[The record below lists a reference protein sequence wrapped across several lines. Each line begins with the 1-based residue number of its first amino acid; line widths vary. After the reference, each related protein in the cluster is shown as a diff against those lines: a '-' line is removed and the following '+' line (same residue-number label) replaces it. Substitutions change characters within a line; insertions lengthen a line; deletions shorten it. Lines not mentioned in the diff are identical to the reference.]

1 MPLSHAAVQQAK
13 PAGKSRRLYD
23 TGGLCLQ
30 ISPSGARLWRFK
42 YRFGGKAKMLS
53 LGTFPAVSL
62 AEARRRRDEAR
73 KMLATGV
80 NPSAARKAAKVA
92 AATADR
98 NTLGAVT
105 AEWVERFSAR
115 WSEGHVVSLHSRLRH
130 VLPQLGGRPIAAVS
144 PAEILAV
151 LRNIEARGSL
161 ETAHRVRSILG
172 QVFRFAIASGRA
184 ERDPT
189 VDLRGALPP
198 AKVEHFA
205 APLDPGELGR
215 ILRAIRSCQATP
227 VVAAALKLAPMLFV
241 RPGELRA
248 LRWQDIDF
256 AAAEWRFVASKTGQ
270 AHIVPLPK
278 QAVAILR
285 DLRPLTGLG
294 TFAFPNAR
302 DRSRPMS
309 ENSLTAALRR
319 LGVDKTAATLHGF
332 RATARTLLVETLGF
346 PPHLV
351 EHQLA
356 HAVRDPNGRA
366 YNRCEFL
373 PERRAMLQVWSDHI
387 HKLAADA
394 AVGGAVVELEGA

>member
-1 MPLSHAAVQQAK
+1 MTRAAALIIA
-13 PAGKSRRLYD
+13 AGRGR
-23 TGGLCLQ
+23 
-30 ISPSGARLWRFK
+30 
-42 YRFGGKAKMLS
+42 RFGGAKQ
-53 LGTFPAVSL
+53 FAP
-62 AEARRRRDEAR
+62 
-73 KMLATGV
+73 
-80 NPSAARKAAKVA
+80 
-92 AATADR
+92 
-98 NTLGAVT
+98 
-105 AEWVERFSAR
+105 
-115 WSEGHVVSLHSRLRH
+115 
-130 VLPQLGGRPIAAVS
+130 LGGRPVLAWSVAAFARHPRVDRIILVLPPGEDDAPFRALDPKVRAAVAGGTHRQDS
-144 PAEILAV
+144 VRNGFERIEPDGVELV
-151 LRNIEARGSL
+151 LVHDG
-161 ETAHRVRSILG
+161 VR
-172 QVFRFAIASGRA
+172 
-184 ERDPT
+184 
-189 VDLRGALPP
+189 
-198 AKVEHFA
+198 
-205 APLDPGELGR
+205 
-215 ILRAIRSCQATP
+215 P

-309 ENSLTAALRR
+309 ENSLTTALRR